1 MAKNNFPIRVAR
13 MIDEIPERI
22 FADAITLAAAIGIP
36 AADVLAGYLDYT
48 EDKCSNVVEMTPI
61 VTICPTQDIV
71 PDTIPMRPKPDTQ
84 LEPINEP
91 MYFNIA

>member
-1 MAKNNFPIRVAR
+1 
-13 MIDEIPERI
+13 MIDEIPDRI
-22 FADAITLAAAIGIP
+22 FADAIALAAAVGIP

-61 VTICPTQDIV
+61 VSICPTQDIV
-71 PDTIPMRPKPDTQ
+71 PDTIPMRAHRDTIS
-84 LEPINEP
+84 ETITVP